1 MNSSQKRDPQCQTLS
16 RYLYPFV
23 ITQLIFRT
31 VKNWSS
37 PNSQSFAPFGVII
50 SQKAVDK
57 CSFFRYLKSYQKLV
71 VPLILF
77 NYPSEG
83 FTSRMIRVDGLTK
96 KFATVTAV
104 DHINFSCHQGEVFAF
119 LGPNGAGK
127 TTTIRLILAILTPTE
142 GRITV
147 NGIDVREN
155 PESARRQMGAVLEE
169 NGLYDRLT
177 AWENVSFFGELYGME
192 KNRLRQR
199 IEELFALL
207 GIEEFA
213 YRRAGGLS
221 KGTKQKVA
229 VARALVAD
237 PPVLLLDEPTAGL
250 DVLTQKTI
258 LSLIKTERDRGKCI
272 IYSTHIMSEAEQASD
287 RIAIIHHGRI
297 RALGTPEELKQ
308 KTGKAGL
315 EDVFLEVVREQL

>member
-1 MNSSQKRDPQCQTLS
+1 MPSPLKASISFCYYRT
-16 RYLYPFV
+16 
-23 ITQLIFRT
+23 IFSNCKKL
-31 VKNWSS
+31 VK
-37 PNSQSFAPFGVII
+37 PKFTEFRPLRVII

-57 CSFFRYLKSYQKLV
+57 CSFFRYLKSYHKLV
-71 VPLILF
+71 VPPIPF

-83 FTSRMIRVDGLTK
+83 STWRMIRVEGLTK
-96 KFATVTAV
+96 QFPTVTAV

-199 IEELFALL
+199 IEELFELL

-213 YRRAGGLS
+213 YRRAGELS
-221 KGTKQKVA
+221 KGMKQKVA

-250 DVLTQKTI
+250 DVLTQKAI
-258 LSLIKTERDRGKCI
+258 LGLIKRERDRGKCI
-272 IYSTHIMSEAEQASD
+272 LYSTHIMSEAEQASD

>member
-1 MNSSQKRDPQCQTLS
+1 
-16 RYLYPFV
+16 
-23 ITQLIFRT
+23 
-31 VKNWSS
+31 
-37 PNSQSFAPFGVII
+37 
-50 SQKAVDK
+50 
-57 CSFFRYLKSYQKLV
+57 
-71 VPLILF
+71 
-77 NYPSEG
+77 
-83 FTSRMIRVDGLTK
+83 MIRAEGLTK
-96 KFATVTAV
+96 RFPTVVAV
-104 DHINFSCHQGEVFAF
+104 DHIDFVCRQGEVFAL

-127 TTTIRLILAILTPTE
+127 TTTIRLILSILTPTE

-147 NGIDVREN
+147 NGVDLGEN
-155 PESARRQMGAVLEE
+155 PAGARKQMGAVLEE

-192 KNRLRQR
+192 KNSLRQR

-207 GIEEFA
+207 EIEEFA
-213 YRRAGGLS
+213 HRRAGGLS
-221 KGTKQKVA
+221 KGMKQKVA

-258 LSLIKTERDRGKCI
+258 LELIKRERDRGKCI
-272 IYSTHIMSEAEQASD
+272 LYSTHIMSEAEQVSD
-287 RIAIIHHGRI
+287 RVAVIHQGRI

-315 EDVFLEVVREQL
+315 EDAFIEVVQGQL